1 MNRLIWTLLLLAGAF
16 QFGHTQVVERSV
28 GMSAGV
34 QNALLLEIPSVD
46 AGLVSDLWRDYM
58 KDFYREKPKWQRKD
72 KEWFS
77 DDANIAGLGLGN
89 TVDIFAKTEQ
99 RDQNT
104 YIYMWVDLGGA
115 YLSSRQHRDRYAEAE
130 KMLIRFGLEVAREKV
145 KIELKEQ
152 EDVLKGLNRDLERL
166 VSEKDKSEREIERA
180 KEAIIKAEK
189 DIENNLQAQED
200 KADAI
205 KAQEAVIRAV
215 QKRLNDL

>member
-1 MNRLIWTLLLLAGAF
+1 
-16 QFGHTQVVERSV
+16 
-28 GMSAGV
+28 
-34 QNALLLEIPSVD
+34 
-46 AGLVSDLWRDYM
+46 
-58 KDFYREKPKWQRKD
+58 
-72 KEWFS
+72 
-77 DDANIAGLGLGN
+77 
-89 TVDIFAKTEQ
+89 
-99 RDQNT
+99 